1 MEMLENSDAI
11 VSDDDSLK
19 LDCRIIVPKFKKEE
33 YDTFQTE
40 TYTSVVAR
48 VKQIRS
54 NSQEFRFL
62 QSNQVSPLCSLNF
75 TYKKL
80 IQCTQLNLD
89 DESNISKEVS
99 HFLPVQRQRNVRKS
113 IRKDNILQ
121 SPSGSV
127 EHIGNSQTPIN
138 QEYNSIRMRTQII
151 QPLQKQ
157 SLIRQGKRQLTQT
170 YKSCALEVSPIKI
183 TRFSQRQIYVTQL
196 VNTNQ
201 EPLQEKLSLVQLENK
216 EKLCKLPLRL
226 FRSKTNTVKFTKQ
239 NTQPKSILKSK
250 LCLSEDGRRRKSF
263 LQESQNVI
271 KKVSFHQIKIP
282 YSVSLRNKKEALYQ
296 QQYIRIQ

>member
-1 MEMLENSDAI
+1 MEILDNSDAI

-54 NSQEFRFL
+54 NSQGFRFL
-62 QSNQVSPLCSLNF
+62 QSNQVSPQSSLNF

-89 DESNISKEVS
+89 DESNKSKVES
-99 HFLPVQRQRNVRKS
+99 HFLPVQGQRN
-113 IRKDNILQ
+113 IRKPNRMNNTLQ
-121 SPSGSV
+121 SPLGSV

-138 QEYNSIRMRTQII
+138 QEQNAIRMRTQII
-151 QPLQKQ
+151 QPLWKQ
-157 SLIRQGKRQLTQT
+157 SVIRQDKRQFTQT
-170 YKSCALEVSPIKI
+170 YNSCTLDVSPIKI
-183 TRFSQRQIYVTQL
+183 TRYSQRQIYVTQL

-201 EPLQEKLSLVQLENK
+201 VPLQEKLSLVQLENK

-239 NTQPKSILKSK
+239 NPQPKSILKSK
-250 LCLSEDGRRRKSF
+250 LCHSEDGRRRKSG

-282 YSVSLRNKKEALYQ
+282 YSVSLHNKKEVLYQ